1 MAKRWTKEQL
11 AEALGMSEGLLR
23 MEVERL
29 KSPMDYAKVD
39 GKVKRVF
46 TDADRLQ
53 IIQNRKKRGLDTPP
67 LK

>member
-1 MAKRWTKEQL
+1 MAKRWTKETL
-11 AEALGMSEGLLR
+11 AENLGMSEGLLR
-23 MEVERL
+23 MEIDKL
-29 KSPMDYAKVD
+29 KSPVDYAKVD

-46 TDADRLQ
+46 SDADRLQ